1 MSFCNITSYYL
12 WYNRFMRSNHFSKKR
27 LMASFTNA
35 FNGLRI
41 LSGEQSF
48 MLQCAIAVIVIIFA
62 FIFHFSA
69 IKFAILILLIGFVLT
84 LEILNTV
91 LENLLDVLHPKKDS
105 KIGLIK
111 DAAGGVVLFA
121 SAVAFV
127 VGLIL
132 FISK

>member
-1 MSFCNITSYYL
+1 MKN
-12 WYNRFMRSNHFSKKR
+12 NHFSKKR
-27 LMASFTNA
+27 LASSFTNA
-35 FNGLRI
+35 FKGLRI

-48 MLQCAIAVIVIIFA
+48 MLQVMIALLVIILG

-69 IKFAILILLIGFVLT
+69 IKFAILILTIGFVLT

-91 LENLLDVLHPKKDS
+91 LENLLDAIHPKKDP

-121 SAVAFV
+121 SAIAFV

-132 FISK
+132 FFSK